1 MEFLESLKGCAI
13 RSLNLP
19 RRKTQKVNK
28 QKEENRKNHLTIYS
42 LHNTQL
48 HIYNFTEKRKEIEKV
63 LLKSKCG

>member
-28 QKEENRKNHLTIYS
+28 QKEENRKKSTNNLQFTQYTITHLQFYRE
-42 LHNTQL
+42 
-48 HIYNFTEKRKEIEKV
+48 EK
-63 LLKSKCG
+63 GN